1 MKYTLCGQ
9 DARTTRVLLLIS
21 VLHNIGN
28 CCILVISRPVTYLK
42 TNYLKTIN
50 YNGFVGCLIILAN
63 PSPFVRSQKCQTLTL
78 YNTTIL
84 EYIKFCN
91 EIQHFCAV
99 MYQYQ
104 DFIIRNWQESDR
116 TLASQVISSVLL
128 EYGLPWQPEE
138 ADKDVLQIEAYYLK
152 TGGEFWV
159 IEQENQIVGTAA
171 YYPIN
176 RGEKAVE
183 IRKMYLLPKVRGLG
197 LGKFLL
203 QQLETVISAGGFEQ
217 IWIETASILTEAVK
231 LYESNGYLPTTGVET
246 TRCDLVYVKYLR

>member
-1 MKYTLCGQ
+1 
-9 DARTTRVLLLIS
+9 
-21 VLHNIGN
+21 
-28 CCILVISRPVTYLK
+28 
-42 TNYLKTIN
+42 
-50 YNGFVGCLIILAN
+50 
-63 PSPFVRSQKCQTLTL
+63 
-78 YNTTIL
+78 
-84 EYIKFCN
+84 
-91 EIQHFCAV
+91 

-116 TLASQVISSVLL
+116 TLASQVISTVLL

-138 ADKDVLQIEAYYLK
+138 ADKDVLQIEAYYLA

-159 IEQENQIVGTAA
+159 IEQQNQIVGTAA

-197 LGKFLL
+197 LGKYLL
-203 QQLETVISAGGFEQ
+203 QQIETVIASRGFEQ

-231 LYESNGYLPTTGVET
+231 LYESHGYLQTTGVET
-246 TRCDLVYVKYLR
+246 SRCDLVYVKYLV

>member
-1 MKYTLCGQ
+1 
-9 DARTTRVLLLIS
+9 
-21 VLHNIGN
+21 
-28 CCILVISRPVTYLK
+28 
-42 TNYLKTIN
+42 
-50 YNGFVGCLIILAN
+50 
-63 PSPFVRSQKCQTLTL
+63 
-78 YNTTIL
+78 
-84 EYIKFCN
+84 
-91 EIQHFCAV
+91 

-104 DFIIRNWQESDR
+104 NFIIRNWQESDR
-116 TLASQVISSVLL
+116 TLASQVISSVLS